1 MKPIHTEDNIQYTLR
16 DVANG
21 KSVRKASLDWAVP
34 RTTLHDRIFGRLL
47 TKESHAHLQRLA
59 PVQEQRLTD

>member
-47 TKESHAHLQRLA
+47 TKESHAHL
-59 PVQEQRLTD
+59 